1 MNPNYIKSLR
11 EKNKL
16 TQEYIASQI
25 GLSRPTYLQ
34 IEQGA
39 HDMTVTEAQ
48 KLAEIFG
55 LTLDD
60 FLAGKTPSITVKI
73 ETKKEIAAKQNAS
86 DIRID
91 VPQER
96 ADKFRQVLLYVLK
109 KIGGKPNVGMTVLYK
124 ILYFIDFDYY
134 EKYEEQLMGAL
145 YIKNHHGPTP
155 VMFEKIMQELVKEN
169 KVEPIKSKFYQYPQT
184 KYIINPAVE
193 PDLSVIDGREMEHI
207 DWELDRL
214 SNLTATGISD
224 LSHQDVPWMTAE
236 PGKPLHYEAVFY
248 RTDATS
254 VRKYDD
260 EDPL

>member
-1 MNPNYIKSLR
+1 MTPNYIKTLR

-16 TQEYIASQI
+16 TQEYLAGEI
-25 GLSRPTYLQ
+25 GVSRPTYMQ
-34 IEQGA
+34 IEQGQR
-39 HDMTVTEAQ
+39 DLTVTEAR
-48 KLAEIFG
+48 KLADIFC
-55 LTLDD
+55 LALED
-60 FLAGKTPSITVKI
+60 FLAEKTMTVKI
-73 ETKKEIAAKQNAS
+73 KTKKKVKSAET

-91 VPQER
+91 VPQEY
-96 ADKFRQVLLYVLK
+96 ADKFREVLLYILK

-145 YIKNHHGPTP
+145 YIKNNFGPTP
-155 VMFEKIMQELVKEN
+155 VMFEKIMQDLVKEN

-184 KYIINPAVE
+184 KYIINPEIE
-193 PDLSVIDGREMEHI
+193 PDLSVLDGREKEHV

-214 SNLTATGISD
+214 SNMTAAEISS
-224 LSHQDVPWMTAE
+224 LSHKDIPWIMGE
-236 PGKPLHYEAVFY
+236 LGKPMHYEAVFY
-248 RTDATS
+248 RTDDTS